1 MRITKIHYGN
11 LHIPLRTPFKT
22 ALRTV
27 EHIDDVVIRI
37 ETDTGHCGYGEAPPT
52 VAITGESKDS
62 IFSTLKHHIEPILIG
77 QSLANIH
84 ELCTLIQSA
93 CIGNS
98 SAKAAAEIAVY
109 DLYAQQHGKPLYQ
122 VLGDGIPSI
131 RTDLTI
137 SANETPVMLADC
149 EAALARGFTALK
161 IKVGKNSAQDI
172 ERLSHIHR
180 MIARR
185 ASLRIDAN
193 QGWSADQTVSIL
205 TALESAGMAFE
216 LVEQPVAASDVVG
229 LKYIRERIQTPVL
242 ADESAFSLAQ
252 VKELIELDAV
262 DLINIKLMKTG
273 GLSQAIA
280 IADYCAENGKQCMM
294 GCMLEGGISVT
305 AAVHL
310 AIAKQHVITKID
322 LDGPVLGAYNPIDS
336 NVLFNDAVISANNK
350 PGLGITGLTAVEW
363 MA

>member
-27 EHIDDVVIRI
+27 ELIDDVVIRI
-37 ETDTGHCGYGEAPPT
+37 ETDTGHCGFGSAPPT

-62 IFSTLKHHIEPILIG
+62 IFAILKQHIEPALIG
-77 QSLANIH
+77 QSLANIN
-84 ELCTLIQSA
+84 ELCTIIQGA
-93 CIGNS
+93 CLGNS

-109 DLYAQQHGKPLYQ
+109 DLYAQLQGKPLYQ
-122 VLGDGIPSI
+122 VLGGSSAVLN
-131 RTDLTI
+131 TDLTI
-137 SANETPVMLADC
+137 SANDTHNMLADC
-149 EAALARGFTALK
+149 EDALSRGFTALK
-161 IKVGKNSAQDI
+161 IKVGKNSAEDI
-172 ERLSHIHR
+172 QRLSQLYQA
-180 MIARR
+180 IAGR

-193 QGWSADQTVSIL
+193 QGWSAEQAVAIL
-205 TALESAGMAFE
+205 NTLENAGMIFE
-216 LVEQPVAASDVVG
+216 LVEQPVKASDIAG
-229 LKYIRERIQTPVL
+229 LKYIKQRVKTPVL
-242 ADESAFSLAQ
+242 ADESAFSLTQ

-280 IADYCAENGKQCMM
+280 IADYCAEHNKQCMM
-294 GCMLEGGISVT
+294 GCMLEGGISAT

-322 LDGPVLGAYNPIDS
+322 LDGPTLGAFNPIDS
-336 NVLFNDAVISANNK
+336 NVNFNDAVISVSDL
-350 PGLGITGLTAVEW
+350 PGLGISQLSSIKW
-363 MA
+363 ND